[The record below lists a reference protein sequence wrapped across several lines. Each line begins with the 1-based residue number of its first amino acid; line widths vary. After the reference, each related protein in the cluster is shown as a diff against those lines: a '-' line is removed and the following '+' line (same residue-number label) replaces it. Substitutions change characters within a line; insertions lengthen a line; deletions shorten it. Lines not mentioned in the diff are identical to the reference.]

1 MLLSLQRRSVRHS
14 GYSLRELPSCTIL
27 TGDSTIS
34 ATYSGFEGRLA
45 DVMIT
50 DPPYCLLH
58 RRRKGGDLRD
68 PKKIIRKLDND
79 DAVRRFNDL
88 AEYTTFTKSWMRAC
102 HGSLKPQADL
112 IIWSNALGKQPIQRC
127 CNELGYAMIGEY
139 LWAKHTKNV
148 EPGALRSEVL
158 LRVYESA
165 LIFRHRSKEAV
176 QRSRAIPWSVVTGY
190 HDECASSAH
199 PHPCR
204 KPVIAIEPLVLSWS
218 RPDDL
223 VLDPFVGSGG
233 IVEACLSSGRSVIG
247 VEILP
252 QWSKY
257 TIDTASTSCEHPR
270 YEP

>member
-1 MLLSLQRRSVRHS
+1 MLQSLQLRGVRYPGQH
-14 GYSLRELPSCTIL
+14 LRGLSACTIL
-27 TGDSTIS
+27 TGDSS
-34 ATYSGFEGRLA
+34 LPETYSGFGGRQA
-45 DVMIT
+45 DVLIT

-68 PKKIIRKLDND
+68 PKRVLRKLDND

-88 AEYTTFTKSWMRAC
+88 AEYTSFTKSWLLSC

-127 CNELGYAMIGEY
+127 CHELGYEIVGEY
-139 LWAKHTKNV
+139 LWAKHTKKV
-148 EPGALRSEVL
+148 DPGVIRSEVL

-165 LIFRHRSKEAV
+165 LIFRHRSKEAL
-176 QRSRAIPWSVVTGY
+176 QISRAIPWSVITGY

-204 KPVIAIEPLVLSWS
+204 KPVAAVEPLVLNWS
-218 RPDDL
+218 RPGDL
-223 VLDPFVGSGG
+223 VFDPFVGSGG
-233 IVEACLSSGRSVIG
+233 IVEACLSSGRRVIG

-252 QWSKY
+252 QWSNY
-257 TIDTASTSCEHPR
+257 TIDHASSMS
-270 YEP
+270 